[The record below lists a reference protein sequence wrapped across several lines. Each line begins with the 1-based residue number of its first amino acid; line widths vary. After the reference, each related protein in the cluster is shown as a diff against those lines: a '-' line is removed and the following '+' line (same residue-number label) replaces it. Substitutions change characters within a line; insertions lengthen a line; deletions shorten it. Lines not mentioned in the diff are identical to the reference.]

1 MKLFFRLIL
10 VLSTAS
16 QVAWGATAQVQAIRV
31 SSEDDKTRVVL
42 DLDQPLKHN
51 LFTLAN
57 PNRVVVD
64 LLGTKTASSIST
76 SKPKG
81 LLKQVRYATKPNSQL
96 RVVFVVAGAVQPR
109 SFLLKP
115 TGEYGHRLVID
126 LIPRDRAAVSPA
138 PKPTT
143 RDILVAID
151 AGHGGK
157 DPGAMGP
164 GGLREKDVVLRIANK
179 LATLVNRQPGM
190 RAFMVREGDTFISL
204 QGRAAKA
211 RQAKA
216 DLFVSIHADAFH
228 DKRARGSSVYVLSQ
242 SGATSEAA
250 RWLAK
255 TENAADLAGGVRLDD
270 KDDLLASV
278 LLDLSQNATISAS
291 MQAAKRVLREIG
303 GVNRLHSQSV
313 KQAGFV
319 VLMSPDMPSIFVEAA
334 FISNPSEAARL
345 RNPQHQQAMA
355 QAIMRGIHGYFAD
368 SPPPNTRVAALK
380 RPPQPPKNVQHVIKS
395 GDTLSEIAERYNVP
409 LSKLRAANGLRNDAI
424 RIGQR
429 LKIPGSI

>member
-1 MKLFFRLIL
+1 MKLCLRLISML
-10 VLSTAS
+10 LAVS
-16 QVAWGATAQVQAIRV
+16 QVAWGAPTQVHAIRV
-31 SSEDDKTRVVL
+31 SAEEGKTRVVL

-51 LFTLAN
+51 LFTLSD

-64 LLGTKTASSIST
+64 LLGTKTAPAIST
-76 SKPKG
+76 SKPQG
-81 LLKQVRYATKPNSQL
+81 LLQQVRYATKPNSQL
-96 RVVFVVAGAVQPR
+96 RVVFDVSGSVQPR

-126 LIPRDRAAVSPA
+126 LIPRNGAAVAAA
-138 PKPTT
+138 PKPKT

-164 GGLREKDVVLRIANK
+164 GGLKEKDIVLSIANK
-179 LATLVNRQPGM
+179 LAELVNRQPGM

-204 QGRAAKA
+204 RGRAAKA

-255 TENAADLAGGVRLDD
+255 TENAADLAGGVKLDD
-270 KDDLLASV
+270 KGDLLASV
-278 LLDLSQNATISAS
+278 LLDLSQNATISSS

-303 GVNRLHSQSV
+303 DVNRLHSRSV
-313 KQAGFV
+313 KQAGFI

-345 RNPQHQQAMA
+345 RDPGHQQAMA
-355 QAIMRGIHGYFAD
+355 DAIMRGIHGYFAE

-380 RPPQPPKNVQHVIKS
+380 RPPPAHKNIQHVIKS

-429 LKIPGSI
+429 LKIPGAI